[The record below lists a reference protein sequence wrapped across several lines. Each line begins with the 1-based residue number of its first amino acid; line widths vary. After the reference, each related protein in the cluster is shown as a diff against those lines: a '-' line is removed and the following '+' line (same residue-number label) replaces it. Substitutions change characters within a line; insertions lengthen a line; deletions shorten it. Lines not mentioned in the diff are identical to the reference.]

1 MSASLSNLSRR
12 LAKVER
18 HLREKAWREKLAHCN
33 CKDVMVADSDHPEKF
48 EAEMN
53 LPCPAHG
60 FRRFAVLIA
69 IHAVGGNGE
78 PGEDTSRFDEL
89 IATYHERKAWH
100 ASQESKHDSQEP

>member
-1 MSASLSNLSRR
+1 

-33 CKDVMVADSDHPEKF
+33 CKDVMVADSDHPEEF

-60 FRRFAVLIA
+60 FRRFGLLVTNHFVADDDD
-69 IHAVGGNGE
+69 
-78 PGEDTSRFDEL
+78 PSRLDEL
-89 IATYHERKAWH
+89 IATYHEREAWH